1 MALPKGWWDHG
12 MSSSKSEAGCVDAVA
27 DKAARV
33 QACTRSR
40 RPTVA
45 AMAELWWHMP
55 GMSW

>member
-1 MALPKGWWDHG
+1 

-45 AMAELWWHMP
+45 AMAELRWHMP
-55 GMSW
+55 GISW